1 MRIDDI
7 KSPQDIL
14 EFMKSN
20 IKYGWIDINGETH
33 IRNMKDF
40 RRLYRTS
47 TLEETLSYGIGTCIE

>member
-20 IKYGWIDINGETH
+20 IKYGWPNG
-33 IRNMKDF
+33 
-40 RRLYRTS
+40 
-47 TLEETLSYGIGTCIE
+47 GTVLGATVTYER